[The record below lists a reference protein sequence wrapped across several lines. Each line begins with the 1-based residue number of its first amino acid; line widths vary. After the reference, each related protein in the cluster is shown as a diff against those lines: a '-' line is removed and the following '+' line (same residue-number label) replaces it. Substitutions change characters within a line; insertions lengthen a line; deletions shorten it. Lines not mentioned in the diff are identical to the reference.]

1 MLRKDKEFSQDLPAS
16 NAAEHNRNYCRSWNC
31 GVWNCSKY
39 NREKTVKGKKNE
51 MGTFFSKGV
60 FIKECS
66 ILFCNAFYNYK
77 DEKVRLLVCWDLSMN
92 TLYLKEELFC
102 VFCLFSDCSAS
113 PSSDYCPLDYTE
125 DITLVDYM
133 ET

>member
-1 MLRKDKEFSQDLPAS
+1 
-16 NAAEHNRNYCRSWNC
+16 
-31 GVWNCSKY
+31 
-39 NREKTVKGKKNE
+39 
-51 MGTFFSKGV
+51 
-60 FIKECS
+60 
-66 ILFCNAFYNYK
+66 
-77 DEKVRLLVCWDLSMN
+77 MN